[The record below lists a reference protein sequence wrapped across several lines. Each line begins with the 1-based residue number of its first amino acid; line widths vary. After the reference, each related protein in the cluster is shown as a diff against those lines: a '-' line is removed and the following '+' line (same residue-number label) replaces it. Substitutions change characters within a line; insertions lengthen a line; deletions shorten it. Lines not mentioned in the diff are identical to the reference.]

1 MSSQMLKVCLIEACE
16 EKDKGSI
23 GAYYIQYHAEMAGYK
38 IDRLRQTEAGYDVE
52 LISVHHSSD
61 FERLKKME
69 KKATWRLVGGHPMQ
83 NNPRPVIPF
92 ADAICIGEGET
103 WIKKV
108 LKILDE
114 TRDIEKL
121 SSLSGTIVC
130 KNWVDGQPLPPAN
143 IENPLPD
150 NPPYL
155 NHAGTK
161 SAAWYIELGRGCPYR
176 CDYCELGY
184 SVPYRRYDADHI
196 KKVIDMADPNI
207 TKKINFFAPD
217 EASHPDYN
225 DIYAYAK
232 SKWNVA
238 NFSSMR
244 VESILKNIPKVNKN
258 HLIRIGIDGLTEETR
273 KRVHKKITDDMI
285 YEFFSQ
291 MIARG
296 HINFKIFMIIG
307 YPWDTEKDFDKW
319 SELMERLFSIP
330 LQKNVSLR
338 IKWTPFIPQPC
349 TPLGQEK
356 PNYTMSIY
364 NKVLTWHTINKR
376 PQITPGWYIENDGI
390 MSPSSH
396 KKQCRLT
403 VGDEKTLM

>member
-1 MSSQMLKVCLIEACE
+1 
-16 EKDKGSI
+16 
-23 GAYYIQYHAEMAGYK
+23 
-38 IDRLRQTEAGYDVE
+38 
-52 LISVHHSSD
+52 
-61 FERLKKME
+61 
-69 KKATWRLVGGHPMQ
+69 MQ
-83 NNPRPVIPF
+83 NNPRPIIHF

-114 TRDIEKL
+114 TRDVEKL
-121 SSLSGTIVC
+121 SSLPGTIVC
-130 KNWVDGQPLPPAN
+130 KNWIDGQTLPHAN

-155 NHAGTK
+155 NHTGTK

-176 CDYCELGY
+176 CDYCELGH

-196 KKVIDMADPNI
+196 KKVIDMIDTNI

-225 DIYAYAK
+225 EIYAYAK
-232 SKWNVA
+232 SKCNVA

-244 VESILKNIPKVNKN
+244 VESVLKNIPKINNN

-273 KRVHKKITDDMI
+273 KRVHKNITDYMI
-285 YEFFSQ
+285 YDFFST
-291 MIARG
+291 MINRG
-296 HINFKIFMIIG
+296 HVNFKIFMIIG
-307 YPWDTEKDFDKW
+307 YPWETEEDFEKW
-319 SELMERLFSIP
+319 SELMERLFDIP
-330 LQKNVSLR
+330 LKKNISLR

-356 PNYTMSIY
+356 PNYTMSMY
-364 NKVLTWHTINKR
+364 NKILKWHTINKR
-376 PQITPGWYIENDGI
+376 PQVTPGWYIENDGL
-390 MSPSSH
+390 MSPMSH

-403 VGDEKTLM
+403 IGDEKVLFKNK